1 MLFKSLFRA
10 ALICAIA
17 APLTASAPR
26 EGRMQV
32 LNNVTDYYD
41 LQLRMKVPVI
51 IDNMTSQGSR
61 KFKRQLIRGTL
72 AVHYYANKEGE
83 TEFEFYIPAL
93 TNLSY
98 KIRGAYVTYETAID
112 SPPVWVAIGSNKT
125 GVFNKSCFAATIEA
139 NPSYNV
145 GDDEPD
151 NTLIQTISCYG
162 KQFGTFVGY
171 AAGQLGCG
179 CRAYGHVSPTRQ
191 LGPQGAT
198 DKVRDIASCFGTFR
212 MKWVGYEVD

>member
-1 MLFKSLFRA
+1 MFLKNLFSI
-10 ALICAIA
+10 ALICAVV

-26 EGRMQV
+26 AGRMQV
-32 LNNVTDYYD
+32 VNNVTDFYD
-41 LQLRMKVPVI
+41 IQMRLKVPAI
-51 IDNMTSQGSR
+51 IDNMDSLGSR
-61 KFKRQLIRGTL
+61 RFKLQLVRGTL
-72 AVHYYANKEGE
+72 AIHYYTNMEGE
-83 TEFEFYIPAL
+83 TETEFYIPAL

-98 KIRGAYVTYETAID
+98 KIRGNRVTYETTID
-112 SPPVWVAIGSNKT
+112 EMPVWVAIGSNKT

-162 KQFGTFVGY
+162 KQFGTFTGY

-179 CRAYGHVSPTRQ
+179 CHAYGHISPTRQ
-191 LGPQGAT
+191 LGPQGVT

-212 MKWVGYEVD
+212 MKWIGYAMD

>member
-1 MLFKSLFRA
+1 MLYKVMRFAFMLALLF
-10 ALICAIA
+10 
-17 APLTASAPR
+17 PLTALAPR
-26 EGRMQV
+26 TGRMQV
-32 LNNVTDYYD
+32 ISDVTDFYD
-41 LQLRMKVPVI
+41 IQLRMKVPVI
-51 IDNMTSQGSR
+51 IDNMDSLGSR

-72 AVHYYANKEGE
+72 AVHYYTNKEGDLE
-83 TEFEFYIPAL
+83 TEFSIPAL

-98 KIRGAYVTYETAID
+98 KIRGNYVTYETAINEM
-112 SPPVWVAIGSNKT
+112 PVWVAIGSNKT
-125 GVFNKSCFAATIEA
+125 GVFNRSCFAAAIEA

-162 KQFGTFVGY
+162 KQFGSFVGY

-198 DKVRDIASCFGTFR
+198 EQVRDIASCFGTFR
-212 MKWVGYEVD
+212 MKWIGYEVD